1 MWSRSWLGAR
11 VAKGSGAARDAG
23 VVTSEYAM
31 ALLAAVG
38 FAAVLYKIVTGGAVR
53 AALESLVGRALGG

>member
-1 MWSRSWLGAR
+1 M
-11 VAKGSGAARDAG
+11 
-23 VVTSEYAM
+23 TSEYAM